1 MIEACTIG
9 DAVRSIAH
17 HLEQVG
23 IDDAVGE
30 ARLIVGHTLDLTR
43 SEVIGRKDEK
53 LSETELI
60 SCRSLTKR
68 RSAKEPMAYLLG
80 EKEFWSL
87 PFKVSQETL
96 IPRPDSET
104 LISAVLDYARNV
116 KTPKRLLDIGT
127 GSGCLLAALLS
138 EWPEA
143 TGIGIDS
150 NDGAVFLAGQNLDTL
165 GMVGRCSILA
175 ATWPAYRPGEKF
187 DLVIANPPYIPT
199 VDIPTLDPDVRDY
212 EPLSAL
218 DGGPDGLAIHR
229 EIAHHA
235 EAVLK
240 PGGLIAVEFGIG
252 QSWDIQSLYGA
263 AGFDPMHI
271 QTDLSG
277 TDRCLL
283 ATITN

>member
-1 MIEACTIG
+1 MIAAGTIG

-17 HLEQVG
+17 HLEQAR
-23 IDDAVGE
+23 IDEAVSE
-30 ARLIVGHTLDLTR
+30 ARLIIGHALDLSR

-53 LSETELI
+53 LSEIQLI
-60 SCRSLTKR
+60 SCRSLAKR
-68 RSAKEPMAYLLG
+68 RLASEPMAYLMG

-87 PFKVSQETL
+87 SFKVSQDTL

-104 LISAVLDYARNV
+104 LITAILDHSRNAE
-116 KTPKRLLDIGT
+116 TPKRLLDIGT
-127 GSGCLLAALLS
+127 GSGCLLAALLF

-143 TGIGIDS
+143 TGVGIDS
-150 NDGAVFLAGQNLDTL
+150 NDGAVSVAQQNMDTL
-165 GMVGRCSILA
+165 GLAGRSDIVA
-175 ATWPAYRPGEKF
+175 AVWPAYLPGEKF

-218 DGGPDGLAIHR
+218 DGGPDGLAMHR

-235 EAVLK
+235 KAVLK

-252 QSWDIQSLYGA
+252 QSGNIQRLYGA
-263 AGFDPMHI
+263 AGFEPMHI
-271 QTDLSG
+271 HEDLG
-277 TDRCLL
+277 GKDRCLL
-283 ATITN
+283 ATVPN